1 MWRGFICSLY
11 VVTYFEF
18 LNRNLVMG
26 SPSSLMIASLVGSMT
41 LYHNAAQ
48 NHSLTSNAHNSPIL
62 VNPR

>member
-48 NHSLTSNAHNSPIL
+48 P
-62 VNPR
+62 